1 MGEAGDEPQTAG
13 RKAEATESGDAA
25 LRRPAKVPF
34 DEPWMW
40 LAAGWRDLWQAPTV
54 GLAYGA
60 VFAIAALAL
69 ALGLFSLQAHSVFP
83 ALAGGFLLL
92 APFLA
97 MGLYDTSRRLALAQ
111 PVSLGTALKA
121 GFAAKGQIAFFG
133 VGLMIVFLVW
143 LELAFILLVLF
154 MGGGGLPPP
163 SEFLPTLLF
172 TPLGL
177 GLLIIGSLVGGV
189 LAAAVFAMSA
199 VAVPMLLVERVDAVT
214 AMRASLQAVAT
225 NPKPMALWAA
235 LIAVMIAAGFATML
249 VGLVVAFPLIGHATW
264 HAYQSIYGPRLPCS
278 GSRPAV
284 LGSAPLSP

>member
-1 MGEAGDEPQTAG
+1 MGEEPQMAAS
-13 RKAEATESGDAA
+13 RAVASGDVA
-25 LRRPAKVPF
+25 LRAPARVPF

-40 LAAGWRDLWQAPTV
+40 LAAGWRDLWQAPVV
-54 GLAYGA
+54 GLSYGA
-60 VFAIAALAL
+60 VFAAAALAL

-97 MGLYDTSRRLALAQ
+97 MGLYDTSRRLGLGE
-111 PVSLGTALKA
+111 PVSLGSALKA
-121 GFAAKGQIAFFG
+121 GFTARGQIAFFG

-163 SEFLPTLLF
+163 SQFLPTLLF
-172 TPLGL
+172 TVPGL
-177 GLLIIGSLVGGV
+177 GLLIVGSLVGGV
-189 LAAAVFAMSA
+189 LAAVVFAMSA

-214 AMRASLQAVAT
+214 AMRASLRAVT
-225 NPKPMALWAA
+225 RNPKPLALWAA

-264 HAYQSIYGPRLPCS
+264 HAYESIYGTATLCSKLRLVSDRIP
-278 GSRPAV
+278 PV
-284 LGSAPLSP
+284 

>member
-1 MGEAGDEPQTAG
+1 MGEVEHEPQSADAGRPRAGDAP
-13 RKAEATESGDAA
+13 
-25 LRRPAKVPF
+25 LRPAAKVPF

-40 LAAGWRDLWQAPTV
+40 LAAGWRDLWKAPSV
-54 GLAYGA
+54 GLSYGA
-60 VFAIAALAL
+60 VFALAALAL
-69 ALGLFSLQAHSVFP
+69 ALGLFSLEAHSVFP

-97 MGLYDTSRRLALAQ
+97 MGLYDTSRCIADGQ
-111 PVSLGTALKA
+111 PVSLGTAFKA

-163 SEFLPTLLF
+163 SQFLPTLLF
-172 TPLGL
+172 TLPGL
-177 GLLIIGSLVGGV
+177 GLLIVGSLVGGA

-214 AMRASLQAVAT
+214 AMRASVQAVAV

-264 HAYQSIYGPRLPCS
+264 HAYRSIYPDPSAGSPCRL
-278 GSRPAV
+278 AW
-284 LGSAPLSP
+284 SAQ